1 MEVAKNFVNTVK
13 RYQSYGVTIKHFMA
27 IAGIAVSRYYGMK
40 KRISEVPKP
49 SRRGCKSGAN
59 KIRKHERIKIIGY
72 AKKHPEYNHR
82 EMTYRMIDEN
92 VAFVSKTT
100 TYRILKEAGMI
111 GLRRKNKKKYGW
123 KHRYNN
129 HATSVNERW
138 QTDITY
144 IEYRERTVY
153 QLSFID
159 VYSRYIVGSYLL
171 TDMTSKTVK
180 EKFEELWNSHK
191 GELQQK
197 PIIQSDN
204 GSCYIGSEFKG
215 LIKLLDLDHEQ
226 IHPGAP
232 TENVIIER
240 WHRTLKEILEEKD
253 EPKSF
258 EELKKLIKEVCKYY
272 NEERYHSGIGYVTP
286 LQMYNGE
293 AQNVLEERAK
303 KLALA
308 RKKRMTLNTTAI

>member
-1 MEVAKNFVNTVK
+1 MEVAKNFVDMVR
-13 RYQSYGVTIKHFMA
+13 RYQSYGIKLRSFMEL
-27 IAGIAVSRYYGMK
+27 IGIALSRYYGLL
-40 KRISEVPKP
+40 KRLREAPKP
-49 SRRGCKSGAN
+49 SKRGLNSAAN
-59 KIRKHERIKIIGY
+59 KVTDEERKIIIGY
-72 AKKHPEYNHR
+72 ANAHPEYNHR
-82 EMTYRMIDEN
+82 EMTFRMMDED
-92 VAFVSKTT
+92 VAFVSKAT
-100 TYRILKEAGMI
+100 TYRILKSVNMI
-111 GLRRKNKKKYGW
+111 GSRRRNRKNYGW

-129 HATSVNERW
+129 HANSVNERW

-144 IEYRERTVY
+144 IEYQGKTVY

-159 VYSRYIVGSYLL
+159 VYSRYIVGSFSL

-180 EKFEELWNSHK
+180 EKFEELWNS
-191 GELQQK
+191 QK
-197 PIIQSDN
+197 DTLNQRPVIQSDN

-215 LIKLLDLDHEQ
+215 LIKKLNLDHEQ

-240 WHRTLKEILEEKD
+240 WHRTLKEILEGKD

-258 EELKKLIKEVCKYY
+258 AELKKLMKEVCKYY

-293 AQNVLEERAK
+293 AQNVFKKRAK

-308 RKKRMTLNTTAI
+308 RKKRIALNTTAV

>member
-1 MEVAKNFVNTVK
+1 MNMAR
-13 RYQSYGVTIKHFMA
+13 RYQSYGIQIHSFMA
-27 IAGIAVSRYYGMK
+27 FMGITVSRYYGLL
-40 KRISEVPKP
+40 KRLREESKP
-49 SRRGCKSGAN
+49 SKRGLNSAIN
-59 KIRKHERIKIIGY
+59 KITEEERIIITGY
-72 AKKHPEYNHR
+72 AKAHPEYNHR
-82 EMTYRMIDEN
+82 EMTFHMMDEN

-100 TYRILKEAGMI
+100 TYRILKDANMI
-111 GLRRKNKKKYGW
+111 GSRKKRKKNYGW

-129 HATSVNERW
+129 HANSVNERW

-144 IEYRERTVY
+144 IEYQEKTVY

-159 VYSRYIVGSYLL
+159 VYSRYIVGSFSL

-180 EKFEELWNSHK
+180 EKFEELWNSK
-191 GELQQK
+191 KDELNRK
-197 PIIQSDN
+197 PIVQSDN

-215 LIKLLDLDHEQ
+215 LIKVLELDHEQ

-240 WHRTLKEILEEKD
+240 WHRTLKEILEERD

-258 EELKKLIKEVCKYY
+258 AELKKLMKEVCKYY

-293 AQNVLEERAK
+293 AQNVFDERAK

-308 RKKRMTLNTTAI
+308 RKKRIALNTAAI